1 MRATGMQVQNA
12 LSRKGKEAAVEKLT
26 AAFEEST
33 AVFGIRFQKIS
44 VSVHLR
50 PHRALLEN
58 DSQEQ
63 GEERARVEQWFENW
77 I

>member
-1 MRATGMQVQNA
+1 MRATQPQVQNA

-44 VSVHLR
+44 VSVHLNSPLSISR
-50 PHRALLEN
+50 KPFFIAGIGAHE
-58 DSQEQ
+58 SV
-63 GEERARVEQWFENW
+63 GMH
-77 I
+77 